1 MIKTN
6 YFKKVE
12 NLIEMRKRLRAMTG
26 VMESI
31 GETIRLWRR
40 CNKLDEYWDYYWSFK
55 SEDINASIANLHA
68 DINEVSVLAQ
78 YIAAKISAGFPRFDP
93 DALVNRREVESEWMF
108 ESARPMRQKLIAVQR
123 EAMSTAASTM
133 QASESQWERWIRRD
147 VEFPA
152 LWVREVIVRLT
163 FLKTQIEKSWSLIS
177 PMPHVAVKQQP
188 QEGEN

>member
-12 NLIEMRKRLRAMTG
+12 NLIEMRKRLREITG

-40 CNKLDEYWDYYWSFK
+40 CNKLDEYWDYCWSFN
-55 SEDINASIANLHA
+55 SEEINASLADLYA
-68 DINEVSVLAQ
+68 DIDEVSVLAQ
-78 YIAAKISAGFPRFDP
+78 YIGAKNSAGFPRFDQ
-93 DALVNRREVESEWMF
+93 DSLVSSRELASKLMF
-108 ESARPMRQKLIAVQR
+108 ESPMPMRQKLIAVQR

-133 QASESQWERWIRRD
+133 QASESQWERWVRRD

-163 FLKTQIEKSWSLIS
+163 LLKTQTEKSWSLIS
-177 PMPHVAVKQQP
+177 QTPHLVVKQQP
-188 QEGEN
+188 QQ